1 MVLDDRKIKLKD
13 FLNAGLFFNLDMVSE
28 SQVQKWLLRNFPKD
42 NSKKK
47 CYIEHEKGSD
57 VFTIRS
63 AHENSKLIK
72 ELIKRKKEVDLLIC

>member
-47 CYIEHEKGSD
+47 MLY
-57 VFTIRS
+57 
-63 AHENSKLIK
+63 
-72 ELIKRKKEVDLLIC
+72 